1 MPLSRKSLSKMVPRF
16 IRKGNIAFHM
26 QEQSRITNK
35 AIELETENREALRKQ
50 FKQIKNT
57 LPAGQKTQQ
66 NKWVKKQEKIF
77 FEAMSVHF
85 RPRVIKN
92 YTDLARAQLG
102 IPETMTLAERREE
115 QQQQEQELAA
125 VVAERQADIEASLQ
139 RTRVLER
146 ETQVRV
152 QQEREEH
159 IASLIRYGHAANRA
173 EALAIIQRRV
183 PYSSSR
189 VDPQESGPVDDVG
202 PIRRVPTRGSILALQ
217 EGRGSIRAPL
227 VARQMPTEMR
237 THTARRGRKAVSKY
251 SQSVNNRRGLR
262 KSKHTKKIAK
272 KTKKGRKII
281 KTQRRKR

>member
-16 IRKGNIAFHM
+16 IRKSHIAAHM
-26 QEQSRITNK
+26 QEQTRITNK

-50 FKQIKNT
+50 FKQIKNS

-77 FEAMSVHF
+77 FEAMSLHF

-102 IPETMTLAERREE
+102 IPEPMTRAERREE
-115 QQQQEQELAA
+115 QQQREQELAA

-139 RTRVLER
+139 RTRELER
-146 ETQVRV
+146 ETQERV
-152 QQEREEH
+152 EQEQEEH
-159 IASLIRYGHAANRA
+159 INSLINFGHAANRA
-173 EALAIIQRRV
+173 EALAIIQPRV

-189 VDPQESGPVDDVG
+189 VDPQERGPVDDVE
-202 PIRRVPTRGSILALQ
+202 PSRRVPTRGSILALQ
-217 EGRGSIRAPL
+217 DADVMPSEIR
-227 VARQMPTEMR
+227 RR
-237 THTARRGRKAVSKY
+237 TARRMGQAVSKY
-251 SQSVNNRRGLR
+251 SQSVNKGRGLR
-262 KSKHTKKIAK
+262 KSKHKKKIAK